1 MVKTKEDLV
10 GRKVGR
16 LIVIK
21 QVDDYIGSN
30 GKHYD
35 QWMCECS
42 CEDHN
47 IVILRGSNIRGQ
59 RTLSCGCLR
68 KEVAAERCRNNRKT
82 NKYSTVCE
90 DQYGK
95 YYIGYTNS
103 TNAKFFVDADDFD
116 KIKDYCWSEHIYA
129 SGYRRLITKID
140 KKIIAMSDMIGC
152 KYYDHKDRN
161 PLNNRRHNLRPA
173 NQQENNRNHSKSSI
187 NTSGV
192 IGVGWHKTLN
202 KWQSRIYINK
212 KVIHLGYFDNKDAA
226 ITARLYAEQKYFK
239 EFAPQKNLYEQY
251 GIIVENK
258 DDRD

>member
-16 LIVIK
+16 LTVIK
-21 QVDDYIGSN
+21 QVDDYIGSR

-42 CEDHN
+42 CKDHN
-47 IVILRGSNIRGQ
+47 IVVLRGSNIRGQ

-82 NKYSTVCE
+82 NKYSIVCE

-95 YYIGYTNS
+95 YYIGYTNNI
-103 TNAKFFVDADDFD
+103 NAKFFVDADDFD

-129 SGYRRLITKID
+129 SGYCRLITKID

-173 NQQENNRNHSKSSI
+173 NQQENNRNHSKPRI
-187 NTSGV
+187 NTSSV

-212 KVIHLGYFDNKDAA
+212 KRFI
-226 ITARLYAEQKYFK
+226 
-239 EFAPQKNLYEQY
+239 
-251 GIIVENK
+251 
-258 DDRD
+258 

>member
-82 NKYSTVCE
+82 NKCSTVCE
-90 DQYGK
+90 D
-95 YYIGYTNS
+95 
-103 TNAKFFVDADDFD
+103 
-116 KIKDYCWSEHIYA
+116 
-129 SGYRRLITKID
+129 
-140 KKIIAMSDMIGC
+140 
-152 KYYDHKDRN
+152 
-161 PLNNRRHNLRPA
+161 
-173 NQQENNRNHSKSSI
+173 
-187 NTSGV
+187 
-192 IGVGWHKTLN
+192 
-202 KWQSRIYINK
+202 
-212 KVIHLGYFDNKDAA
+212 
-226 ITARLYAEQKYFK
+226 
-239 EFAPQKNLYEQY
+239 
-251 GIIVENK
+251 
-258 DDRD
+258 

>member
-95 YYIGYTNS
+95 YYIGYTNN

-116 KIKDYCWSEHIYA
+116 KIKDYCWSKNPEGYVISTPFGQILRMHILIMNPSKGHDIDHVNHDVADNRKANLRECEHYQN
-129 SGYRRLITKID
+129 
-140 KKIIAMSDMIGC
+140 IIATKTYS
-152 KYYDHKDRN
+152 N
-161 PLNNRRHNLRPA
+161 
-173 NQQENNRNHSKSSI
+173 
-187 NTSGV
+187 NTSGRK
-192 IGVGWHKTLN
+192 GVYYDKSRN
-202 KWQSRIYINK
+202 KWMAILTVNKKTINLGRFNMYDEAVKARENAERIY
-212 KVIHLGYFDNKDAA
+212 HKDFH
-226 ITARLYAEQKYFK
+226 YNEHEK
-239 EFAPQKNLYEQY
+239 
-251 GIIVENK
+251 G
-258 DDRD
+258 